1 MNVFALTGAGIAA
14 AVLSAVLRQYN
25 REYGLYI
32 SLAACALILGAVLNA
47 VSPLL
52 SLIESLRG
60 AAGID
65 GAYVAVLLKA
75 LAVCCTTQLASDC
88 CRDGGEAAIASKI
101 DFAGRIAVL
110 LIAVPLFEELLG
122 LIKDLIL

>member
-1 MNVFALTGAGIAA
+1 MNVLALTGAGIAA
-14 AVLSAVLRQYN
+14 AALSAVLRQYN

-47 VSPLL
+47 VPQLL
-52 SLIESLRG
+52 NLIESLRE
-60 AAGID
+60 AAEID
-65 GAYVAVLLKA
+65 GGYVSALMKA
-75 LAVCCTTQLASDC
+75 LAVCCMTQLASDC
-88 CRDGGEAAIASKI
+88 CRDGGESAIASKI

-110 LIAVPLFEELLG
+110 LIAAPLFEQLLG

>member
-1 MNVFALTGAGIAA
+1 MNVITLTGAGIAA

-32 SLAACALILGAVLNA
+32 SLAACALIIGAVLNA

-52 SLIESLRG
+52 SLIGTLRE
-60 AAGID
+60 AAGLD
-65 GAYVAVLLKA
+65 SAYVAVLLKA
-75 LAVCCTTQLASDC
+75 LAVCCMTQLASDC

-110 LIAVPLFEELLG
+110 LISVPLFEKLIG

>member
-1 MNVFALTGAGIAA
+1 MNVIALTGAGIAA
-14 AVLSAVLRQYN
+14 AVLSAILRQYN

-52 SLIESLRG
+52 NLIGTLRE
-60 AAGID
+60 AAGLD
-65 GAYVAVLLKA
+65 SAYVAVLLKA
-75 LAVCCTTQLASDC
+75 LAVCCMTQLASDC

-110 LIAVPLFEELLG
+110 LISVPLFEKLIG

>member
-1 MNVFALTGAGIAA
+1 MNVIALTGAGIAA

-32 SLAACALILGAVLNA
+32 SLAACALILGAVLSA

-52 SLIESLRG
+52 SLIESLRE

-65 GAYVAVLLKA
+65 SAYISVLLKA
-75 LAVCCTTQLASDC
+75 LAVCYMTQLASDC

-110 LIAVPLFEELLG
+110 LISVPLFERLLG

>member
-1 MNVFALTGAGIAA
+1 MNVIALTGAGIAA

-32 SLAACALILGAVLNA
+32 SLAACALILGAVLSA

-52 SLIESLRG
+52 NLIESLRE

-65 GAYVAVLLKA
+65 SAYISVLLKA
-75 LAVCCTTQLASDC
+75 LAVCFMTQLASDC

-110 LIAVPLFEELLG
+110 LISVPLFERLLG

>member
-1 MNVFALTGAGIAA
+1 MNVITLTGAGIAA

-52 SLIESLRG
+52 SLIGTLRE
-60 AAGID
+60 AAGLD
-65 GAYVAVLLKA
+65 SAYVAVLLKA
-75 LAVCCTTQLASDC
+75 LAVCCMTQLASDC

-110 LIAVPLFEELLG
+110 LISVPLFEKLIG

>member
-32 SLAACALILGAVLNA
+32 SLAACALILGAVLSA

-52 SLIESLRG
+52 ALIESLRE
-60 AAGID
+60 AAEID
-65 GAYVAVLLKA
+65 SAYISVLLKA
-75 LAVCCTTQLASDC
+75 LAVCCMTQLASDC

-110 LIAVPLFEELLG
+110 LISVPLFERLLG